1 MHESEETKCW
11 KVGQIRAYRSYSILW
26 VVASISNKQLNWY
39 CENVIL
45 ELSHSSL
52 SMTQ

>member
-1 MHESEETKCW
+1 MLESRSNPSLQILFYL
-11 KVGQIRAYRSYSILW
+11 VGSS
-26 VVASISNKQLNWY
+26 SISKKQLNWY

>member
-26 VVASISNKQLNWY
+26 VVVA
-39 CENVIL
+39 
-45 ELSHSSL
+45 
-52 SMTQ
+52 